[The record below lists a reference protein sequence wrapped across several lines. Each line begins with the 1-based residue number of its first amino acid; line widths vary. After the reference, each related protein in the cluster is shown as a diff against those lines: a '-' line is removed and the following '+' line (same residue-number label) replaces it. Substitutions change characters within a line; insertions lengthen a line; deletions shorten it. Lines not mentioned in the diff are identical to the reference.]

1 MENIKTMNS
10 IPLQLR
16 AEHYQLYCHNKFI
29 ATLLGC
35 INYKRLYF
43 PCLEVSLT
51 TFCSLC
57 CEKCANLMQYY
68 SKPYHVEA
76 KKVFSSIRA
85 LAKASDGI
93 DCLRLIGGEPLLWP
107 YLAKLID
114 YAITE
119 DKIKGILI
127 VTNGTMA
134 LSDELCQILSKSS
147 KCKVSISNYH
157 EKSKSIAELVKQ
169 LKTHHIK
176 YVVRDV
182 IWKDK
187 ADVSNRHKSIKQL
200 INAYHH
206 CPNRFFSLLNGELHM
221 CPRSAHGSDL
231 GVFHKRAHDYV
242 NVFELRNSPQQL
254 RQDII
259 NMLKNQYIIACNYCA
274 EDISDQLPIIE
285 TAKQCTKI
293 QAQIQFSKMARTQR
307 RTK

>member
-1 MENIKTMNS
+1 MNS

-16 AEHYQLYCHNKFI
+16 IEHYQLYCHNKLI

-35 INYKRLYF
+35 MNYKRFYF

-76 KKVFSSIRA
+76 EIVLSSIRA
-85 LAKASDGI
+85 LAKVSDGI

-107 YLAKLID
+107 NLAKLID
-114 YAITE
+114 YAIAE

-127 VTNGTMA
+127 VTNGTMT
-134 LSDELCQILSKSS
+134 LSDEVCQMLSKSS
-147 KCKVSISNYH
+147 KCKVSISNYR
-157 EKSKSIAELVKQ
+157 EKSKAIAKLVKQ
-169 LKTHHIK
+169 LKSHHIK
-176 YVVRDV
+176 YDVRNV
-182 IWKDK
+182 IWRDK
-187 ADVSNRHKSIKQL
+187 ADVSNRQKSIKQL
-200 INAYHH
+200 INAFHN

-231 GVFHKRAHDYV
+231 GVFPKIEHDYV
-242 NVFELRNSPQQL
+242 NVFELRNSPQRL
-254 RQDII
+254 RQNII
-259 NMLKNQYIIACNYCA
+259 NMLNNHYIIACNYCA

-285 TAKQCTKI
+285 TAKQCTKA
-293 QAQIQFSKMARTQR
+293 QAQIQFSKMTRSQR
-307 RTK
+307 RKK

>member
-1 MENIKTMNS
+1 MNS

-16 AEHYQLYCHNKFI
+16 SEHYQLYCHNKFI

-68 SKPYHVEA
+68 SNPYHVEA

-93 DCLRLIGGEPLLWP
+93 DCLRVIGGEPLLCG

-134 LSDELCQILSKSS
+134 LSEELCQILSKSS

-200 INAYHH
+200 INVYHH

-242 NVFELRNSPQQL
+242 NVFALRNSPQQL
-254 RQDII
+254 RQHII
-259 NMLKNQYIIACNYCA
+259 SMLKNQYIIACNYCA

-293 QAQIQFSKMARTQR
+293 QAQIQFSKMTRTQR